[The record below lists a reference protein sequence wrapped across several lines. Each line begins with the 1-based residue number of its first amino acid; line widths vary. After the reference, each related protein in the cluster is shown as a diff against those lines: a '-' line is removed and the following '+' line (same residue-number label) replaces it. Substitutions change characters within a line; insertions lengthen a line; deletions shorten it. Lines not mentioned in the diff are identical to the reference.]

1 MMNAFTTVLS
11 FLVTVGIL
19 VVIHEFGH
27 FLVARLCGVK
37 VLRFS
42 IGFGKSLW
50 MRRFGRDGTE
60 LSIAAV
66 PLGGYVK
73 MLDESEGEVAPHER
87 GRAFN
92 NQPVA
97 RRIAIVLAGPAANF
111 LLAFAVYWFLFVVG
125 QPGTKPI
132 VDAPVAGTPA
142 AAAGFERGD
151 TLLAIDGTRT
161 QTWSDAYWQIFKQA
175 VKRDAIDVE
184 VRTAAGR
191 EATRRIDAR
200 GLSTGDLDKD
210 LMPRLGLKSLGLKLD
225 PVVGR
230 VIEGGVAQNS
240 GLLAGDR
247 VVAID
252 GVEVPGWGELVARV
266 RASPGKPLSF
276 AIERGGARIERTL
289 TPESAADGMASVGR
303 IGIGLG
309 PEQEARI
316 AQSSTIVRY
325 DALESVG
332 RAAARVWE
340 VSVFSLQ
347 MLARMVT
354 GDVSWKN
361 LSGPLTIADYA
372 GQTARLG
379 PIWYLGFL
387 AVISVSLGVLNLL
400 PVPLLDGGH
409 LLYYVVEIVKGSP
422 VSERVMEF
430 GQRIGLALL
439 LALTLFAFYNDI
451 NRLLT
456 G

>member
-1 MMNAFTTVLS
+1 MTSAITTVLS
-11 FLVTVGIL
+11 FILTIAIL
-19 VVIHEFGH
+19 VVIHEYGH
-27 FLVARLCGVK
+27 YLVARLCGVK

-42 IGFGKSLW
+42 VGFGRPLW
-50 MRRFGRDGTE
+50 LRRFGRDGTE
-60 LSIAAV
+60 WSIASV

-73 MLDESEGEVAPHER
+73 MLDEREGDVAPHER
-87 GRAFN
+87 HRAFN
-92 NQPVA
+92 NQPVGK
-97 RRIAIVLAGPAANF
+97 RIAIVLAGPAANF
-111 LLAFAVYWFLFVVG
+111 LLAFLVYWFLFVVG
-125 QPGTKPI
+125 QPGTKPV
-132 VDAPVAGTPA
+132 VDAPALGTPA

-151 TLLAIDGTRT
+151 TVLAVDGMRA
-161 QTWSDAYWQIFKQA
+161 QTWSDVYWQLFKQA
-175 VKRDAIDVE
+175 VKRDTIEVE

-200 GLSTGDLDKD
+200 GLSSDDLDKD
-210 LMPRLGLKSLGLKLD
+210 LMPRLGLKALGLKLD
-225 PVVGR
+225 PVIGR
-230 VIEGGVAQNS
+230 VVEGGVAQRS

-247 VVAID
+247 VIAID
-252 GVEVPGWGELVARV
+252 GTEVRSWGELVTRV
-266 RASPGKPLSF
+266 RASPGKSLSF
-276 AIERGGARIERTL
+276 AIERGGTRLVRSI
-289 TPESAADGMASVGR
+289 TPESASDGMAGIGR
-303 IGIGLG
+303 IGIGLSA
-309 PEQEARI
+309 EQEARI
-316 AQSSTIVRY
+316 AESSTIVRY
-325 DALESVG
+325 GALESVG

-347 MLARMVT
+347 MLGRMVT

-379 PIWYLGFL
+379 LIWYLGFL

>member
-1 MMNAFTTVLS
+1 MMSGITTVLS
-11 FLVTVGIL
+11 FLATVAIL
-19 VVIHEFGH
+19 VVIHEYGH
-27 FLVARLCGVK
+27 YLAARACGVK

-42 IGFGKSLW
+42 VGFGRPLW
-50 MRRFGRDGTE
+50 LRRFGRDRTE
-60 LSIAAV
+60 WSIASV

-73 MLDESEGEVAPHER
+73 MLDEREGDVAPQER
-87 GRAFN
+87 HRAFN
-92 NQPVA
+92 NQTVGK
-97 RRIAIVLAGPAANF
+97 RIAIVLAGPMANF
-111 LLAFAVYWFLFVVG
+111 LLAFVLYWALFVIG

-132 VDAPVAGTPA
+132 VDAPAIGTPA

-151 TLLAIDGTRT
+151 TVLAIDGMRT
-161 QTWSDAYWQIFKQA
+161 QAWSDVYWQLFKQA
-175 VKRDAIDVE
+175 VKREAIDIE

-191 EATRRIDAR
+191 EVTRRIDAR
-200 GLSTGDLDKD
+200 GISTDDLDKD
-210 LMPRLGLKSLGLKLD
+210 LMPRLGFKALGLKLD
-225 PVVGR
+225 PVIGR
-230 VIEGGVAQNS
+230 VIEGGVAQKS

-252 GVEVPGWGELVARV
+252 GAEVRGWGDLVARV
-266 RASPGKPLSF
+266 RAGAGKNLEF
-276 AIERGGARIERTL
+276 TIERGGARLERKV
-289 TPESAADGMASVGR
+289 TPESASDGAASVGR
-303 IGIGLG
+303 IGIGLSA
-309 PEQEARI
+309 EQEARI
-316 AQSSTIVRY
+316 AESSTIVRY
-325 DALESVG
+325 GPLESVG

-340 VSVFSLQ
+340 VSIFSLQ
-347 MLARMVT
+347 MLWRMVT

-379 PIWYLGFL
+379 LVWYLGFL

-409 LLYYVVEIVKGSP
+409 LLYYVVEIVQGSP

>member
-1 MMNAFTTVLS
+1 MSGITTVLS
-11 FLVTVGIL
+11 FLATVAIL
-19 VVIHEFGH
+19 VVIHEYGH
-27 FLVARLCGVK
+27 YLAARACGVK

-42 IGFGKSLW
+42 VGFGHPLW
-50 MRRFGRDGTE
+50 LRRFGRDRTE
-60 LSIAAV
+60 WSIASV

-73 MLDESEGEVAPHER
+73 MLDEREGDVAPQER
-87 GRAFN
+87 HRAFN
-92 NQPVA
+92 NQTVGK
-97 RRIAIVLAGPAANF
+97 RIAIVLAGPMANF
-111 LLAFAVYWFLFVVG
+111 LLAFVLYWALFVIG

-132 VDAPVAGTPA
+132 VDAPAIGTPA

-151 TLLAIDGTRT
+151 TVLAIDGMRT
-161 QTWSDAYWQIFKQA
+161 QAWSDVYWQLFKQA
-175 VKRDAIDVE
+175 VKREAIDIE

-191 EATRRIDAR
+191 EVTRRIDAR
-200 GLSTGDLDKD
+200 GISTDDLDKD
-210 LMPRLGLKSLGLKLD
+210 LMPRLGFKALGLKLD
-225 PVVGR
+225 PVIGR
-230 VIEGGVAQNS
+230 VIEGGVAQKS

-252 GVEVPGWGELVARV
+252 GAEVRGWGDLVARV
-266 RASPGKPLSF
+266 RAGAGKNLEF
-276 AIERGGARIERTL
+276 TIERGGARLERRV
-289 TPESAADGMASVGR
+289 TPESASDGAASVGR
-303 IGIGLG
+303 IGIGLSA
-309 PEQEARI
+309 EQEARI
-316 AQSSTIVRY
+316 AESSTIVRY
-325 DALESVG
+325 GPLESVG

-340 VSVFSLQ
+340 VSIFSLQ
-347 MLARMVT
+347 MLWRMVT

-379 PIWYLGFL
+379 LVWYLGFL

-409 LLYYVVEIVKGSP
+409 LLYYVVEIVQGSP

>member
-1 MMNAFTTVLS
+1 MMSGITTVLS
-11 FLVTVGIL
+11 FLATVAIL
-19 VVIHEFGH
+19 VVIHEYGH
-27 FLVARLCGVK
+27 YLAARACGVK

-42 IGFGKSLW
+42 VGFGHPLW
-50 MRRFGRDGTE
+50 LRRFGRDRTE
-60 LSIAAV
+60 WSIASV

-73 MLDESEGEVAPHER
+73 MLDEREGDVAPQER
-87 GRAFN
+87 HRAFN
-92 NQPVA
+92 NQTVGK
-97 RRIAIVLAGPAANF
+97 RIAIVLAGPMANF
-111 LLAFAVYWFLFVVG
+111 LLAFVLYWALFVIG

-132 VDAPVAGTPA
+132 VDAPAIGTPA

-151 TLLAIDGTRT
+151 TVLAIDGMRT
-161 QTWSDAYWQIFKQA
+161 QAWSDVYWQLFKQA
-175 VKRDAIDVE
+175 VKREAIEIE

-191 EATRRIDAR
+191 EVTRRIDAR
-200 GLSTGDLDKD
+200 GISTDDLDKD
-210 LMPRLGLKSLGLKLD
+210 LMPRLGFKALGLKLD
-225 PVVGR
+225 PVIGR
-230 VIEGGVAQNS
+230 VIEGGVAQKS

-252 GVEVPGWGELVARV
+252 GAEVRGWGDLVARV
-266 RASPGKPLSF
+266 RAGAGKNLEF
-276 AIERGGARIERTL
+276 TFERGGARLERKV
-289 TPESAADGMASVGR
+289 TPESASDGAASVGR
-303 IGIGLG
+303 IGIGLSA
-309 PEQEARI
+309 EQEARI
-316 AQSSTIVRY
+316 AESSTIVRY
-325 DALESVG
+325 GPLESVG

-340 VSVFSLQ
+340 VSIFSLQ
-347 MLARMVT
+347 MLWRMVT

-379 PIWYLGFL
+379 LVWYLGFL

-409 LLYYVVEIVKGSP
+409 LLYYVVEIVQGSP

>member
-1 MMNAFTTVLS
+1 MTSAITTALW
-11 FLVTVGIL
+11 FLLTVAIL
-19 VVIHEFGH
+19 VVVHEYGH

-42 IGFGKSLW
+42 VGFGKALW
-50 MRRFGRDGTE
+50 THRFGRDRTE
-60 LSIAAV
+60 LSVGAV

-73 MLDESEGEVAPHER
+73 MLDEHEGEVAPAER
-87 GRAFN
+87 HRAFN
-92 NQPVA
+92 TQPVA

-111 LLAFAVYWFLFVVG
+111 LLAFLVYWMLFVIG
-125 QPGTKPI
+125 QPGTKP
-132 VDAPVAGTPA
+132 VLDAPAAGTPA
-142 AAAGFERGD
+142 AAAGIERGD
-151 TLLAIDGTRT
+151 TVLAVDGERA
-161 QTWSDAYWQIFKQA
+161 QTWSDVYWQLFKQA
-175 VKRDAIDVE
+175 VKRESIEVG

-191 EATRRIDAR
+191 DATRLIDAR
-200 GLSTGDLDKD
+200 GLSTEDLDKD
-210 LMPRLGLKSLGLKLD
+210 LMPRLGLKALAVKID
-225 PVVGR
+225 PVIGR
-230 VIEGGVAQNS
+230 VIEGGVAQSS

-247 VVAID
+247 VIAID
-252 GVEVPGWGELVARV
+252 GAVLGGWGDLVARV
-266 RASPGKPLSF
+266 RASPGKALAF
-276 AIERGGARIERTL
+276 TIERGGERL
-289 TPESAADGMASVGR
+289 ERRVTPESVAEGMASVGR
-303 IGIGLG
+303 IGIGLSAAD
-309 PEQEARI
+309 EARI
-316 AQSSTIVRY
+316 AGATTIVRY
-325 DALESVG
+325 GPVESAG

-340 VSVFSLQ
+340 VSAFSLQ
-347 MLARMVT
+347 MLAKMVT

-379 PIWYLGFL
+379 LVWYLGFL

-409 LLYYVVEIVKGSP
+409 LLYYVAEIVKGSP